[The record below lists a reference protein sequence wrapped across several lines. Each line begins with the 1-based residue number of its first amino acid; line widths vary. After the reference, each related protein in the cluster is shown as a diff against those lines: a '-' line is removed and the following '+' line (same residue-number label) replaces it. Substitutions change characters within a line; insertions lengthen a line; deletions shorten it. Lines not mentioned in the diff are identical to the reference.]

1 MAGILLALI
10 PALCWGS
17 IVLVSVKLGGDAFSQ
32 TLGTTVGALL
42 FSIVLYFIVHPPLT
56 TLIFSIGILSG
67 IFWAVGQRNQLWTV
81 KYLGVSKTVP
91 LSTGMQLVTTSL
103 FGVIV
108 FKEWKTLNV
117 IIIGIIAIILI
128 IIGVIFTTLRD
139 KKDKDHNSGGV
150 KKGYVLLLI
159 STAGY
164 LAYVVLV
171 RWFNLNGW
179 SVILPQSIG
188 MLLGALV
195 LTFRHKPFNKYTIRN
210 IVTGILWGAGNLG
223 LLLSLPKIGVAT
235 SYSLS
240 QTGII
245 ISTLGGIFLLH
256 EKKSKRQIVFVIVG
270 CILVIAG
277 GVLLGFTKK

>member
-32 TLGTTVGALL
+32 TLGITVGALL
-42 FSIVLYFIVHPPLT
+42 FSIVLYFTVHPPLD
-56 TLIFSIGILSG
+56 TLTFIIGILSG
-67 IFWAVGQRNQLWTV
+67 MFWAVGQRNQLWTV

-91 LSTGMQLVTTSL
+91 LSTGMQLVAASL
-103 FGVIV
+103 VGVIV
-108 FKEWKTLNV
+108 FKEWTTRNV
-117 IIIGIIAIILI
+117 IIIGTIAIILI
-128 IIGVIFTTLRD
+128 IVGVIFTTVRD
-139 KKDKDHNSGGV
+139 KDDKDNNKAV

-164 LAYVVLV
+164 LAYVVIV

-179 SVILPQSIG
+179 SVILPQAVG
-188 MLLGALV
+188 MLIGAFL

-210 IVTGILWGAGNLG
+210 IVTGILWGIGNLG
-223 LLLSLPKIGVAT
+223 LLLSIPKIGVAT
-235 SYSLS
+235 SFSLS

-245 ISTLGGIFLLH
+245 ISTLGGVFLLH
-256 EKKSKRQIVFVIVG
+256 EKKSKRQMVFVIVG

-277 GVLLGFTKK
+277 GILLGFTKK

>member
-32 TLGTTVGALL
+32 TLGITVGALL
-42 FSIVLYFIVHPPLT
+42 FSIVLYFTVHPSLDTLT
-56 TLIFSIGILSG
+56 FVIGILSG
-67 IFWAVGQRNQLWTV
+67 MFWAVGQRNQLWTV

-91 LSTGMQLVTTSL
+91 LSTGMQLVAASL
-103 FGVIV
+103 VGVIV
-108 FKEWKTLNV
+108 FKEWTTRNV
-117 IIIGIIAIILI
+117 IIIGTIAIILI
-128 IIGVIFTTLRD
+128 IIGVIFTTVRD
-139 KKDKDHNSGGV
+139 KDDKDNNKAV

-164 LAYVVLV
+164 LAYVVIV

-179 SVILPQSIG
+179 SVILPQAVG
-188 MLLGALV
+188 MLIGAFL

-210 IVTGILWGAGNLG
+210 IVTGILWGIGNLG
-223 LLLSLPKIGVAT
+223 LLLSIPKIGVAT
-235 SYSLS
+235 SFSLS

-245 ISTLGGIFLLH
+245 ISTLGGVFLLH
-256 EKKSKRQIVFVIVG
+256 EKKSKRQMVFVIIG

-277 GVLLGFTKK
+277 GILLGFTKK